1 MKFGKII
8 GAAAVALLASGAAQA
23 AFINGSI
30 TASGGV
36 ENVPAL
42 PSGSIVTLLTTLDS
56 NFGFV
61 TSASGDMTPAGTT
74 LGNYSFTIDATP
86 ATLFTGNG
94 FTFLVTDWGTKSVDA
109 FSCSATQCGDG
120 ISYAGITGVV
130 SGGGY
135 DATLFTNGTFS
146 FNGTCNATGG
156 QQCTSDITAGWT
168 ASFAAQ
174 GEAAPPTN
182 VPEPA
187 SLALLGLGLAGLG
200 VARRAKKA

>member
-1 MKFGKII
+1 M
-8 GAAAVALLASGAAQA
+8 
-23 AFINGSI
+23 
-30 TASGGV
+30 
-36 ENVPAL
+36 
-42 PSGSIVTLLTTLDS
+42 
-56 NFGFV
+56 
-61 TSASGDMTPAGTT
+61 
-74 LGNYSFTIDATP
+74 
-86 ATLFTGNG
+86 
-94 FTFLVTDWGTKSVDA
+94 TDWGTKSVDA

-135 DATLFTNGTFS
+135 EATLFTSGTFS